1 MHPNVLASMRRFN
14 PWKLLRR
21 EHRSYRRFAGQAIV
35 ELTLALTFL
44 AYLFA
49 AAVDLGLAYKAYQ
62 TLINATAEASS
73 SLKIE
78 PLISCSGC
86 SPAAAADSQARTR
99 FRGEQGNQ
107 MGGMASTMDL
117 NANGKDDELEFT
129 TAAAWNNFMETWVRI
144 DPADQSQVTTTN
156 SEFAVGSS
164 FQPTTKPACVN
175 RHSVY
180 FEGAEVKQCF
190 LVVRSKIQYR
200 PFAIAPFVGD
210 TMTITAISVVPTVGM
225 N

>member
-1 MHPNVLASMRRFN
+1 MQPTISASIRRL
-14 PWKLLRR
+14 KRVSLLRR
-21 EHRSYRRFAGQAIV
+21 IHQLHRRSAGQAIV

-78 PLISCSGC
+78 PLLSCSGC
-86 SPAAAADSQARTR
+86 SPAKAADSQARTR

-107 MGGMASTMDL
+107 MGGMATTMDL
-117 NANGKDDELEFT
+117 NANGKDDEMEFT

-164 FQPTTKPACVN
+164 FQPTTKQACID

-200 PFAIAPFVGD
+200 PFALAPFVGD